1 MYTNCYMKTIKL
13 IVLAALVGVASSLTY
28 FAFEAL
34 VSSTLDI
41 IWEDIF
47 NTERNRW
54 LVLPLAVVLGIAYYY
69 AQHRLDKSAENKT
82 NQSMAEMP
90 SVSIRNYLILLIVG
104 FFSLVAGAS
113 LGPEAV
119 LIPAC
124 LMIGALA
131 ADKFSKGK
139 ESAQLL
145 LAAGF
150 IGLMTSFF
158 HSWFI
163 GLLSVFLARKE
174 LNMKPSNMLWAVG
187 VASSFAAYFT
197 LNAVEG
203 DGYLE
208 APVFYSRFG
217 FYDVLLIPLLFAG
230 GYALTYGLTFALKY
244 TDVIIKAFASAVWW
258 KHALLAS
265 VVLAGLY
272 LIGGSFVEFTGN
284 DSIKPLLHEA
294 SDISLLGLIWI
305 LIIKIVA
312 IAWSKSSG
320 YRGGLVFPMIFAASV
335 VVALAQNFASSINA
349 AFALLI
355 VVAGVIYANS
365 KNKVLF

>member
-1 MYTNCYMKTIKL
+1 MRNIKIL
-13 IVLAALVGVASSLTY
+13 LLSVFVGLASALTY
-28 FAFEAL
+28 FIFEAL
-34 VSSTLDI
+34 VAGGIEL
-41 IWEDIF
+41 IWEDVF
-47 NTERNRW
+47 NTDKHRL
-54 LVLPLAVVLGIAYYY
+54 LVLPLAVLLGLIYFY
-69 AQHRLDKSAENKT
+69 AQHRLDKSSENKA
-82 NQSMAEMP
+82 NESMTVMP
-90 SVSIRNYLILLIVG
+90 KASVKNYLIVLIVG

-124 LMIGALA
+124 LMIGALT
-131 ADKFSKGK
+131 ADKFTKGK
-139 ESAQLL
+139 ESTQLL

-150 IGLMTSFF
+150 IGLMASFF

-163 GLLSVFLARKE
+163 GILSVFLARKE
-174 LNMKPSNMLWAVG
+174 LGVKPSNMLWATG
-187 VASSFAAYFT
+187 IASSFAAYFM